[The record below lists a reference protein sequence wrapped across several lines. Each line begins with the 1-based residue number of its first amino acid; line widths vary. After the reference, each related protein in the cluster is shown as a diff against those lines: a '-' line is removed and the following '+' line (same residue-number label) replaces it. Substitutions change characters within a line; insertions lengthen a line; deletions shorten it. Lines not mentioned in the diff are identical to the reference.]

1 MLKMN
6 RNSNSTM
13 VSYLDSVMYFVISA
27 IFASILMVIPCLMA
41 KVYCRTCRKLKKSG
55 YETDDGYEE
64 DVEDKIETG
73 KPKYD

>member
-1 MLKMN
+1 
-6 RNSNSTM
+6 
-13 VSYLDSVMYFVISA
+13 
-27 IFASILMVIPCLMA
+27 MA